1 VADFEGDLCQK
12 RKNPCKNAGKFE
24 KEEASG
30 KMLCFCPSGFT
41 GVYCE
46 KKCKKVE
53 KFFDIVFVLD
63 GSGSLDMGGTA
74 KKDCSYPNPIPFNNE
89 LEFIDDVI
97 DTLKIGKTAS
107 RAAVV
112 QFAQEVMT
120 EVSLVESGTLGK
132 TKLMSKVSKIDW
144 RAKFALA
151 SDLGGKQCAEK
162 NIGYTTA
169 TPEAMAHAQRL
180 LKAEGRMS
188 DKNVVKMVFVLTDG
202 EISAYLKKS
211 NDKRDALKIAQDL
224 NKMGVQTYSIGVG
237 LASSSSRNSGM
248 KQDLLDMAGG
258 NEAHRFMVTSF
269 ADLKRKVLG
278 TIQNTL
284 NCDV

>member
-53 KFFDIVFVLD
+53 KFFDIVFVVD
-63 GSGSLDMGGTA
+63 GSASLDLSGV
-74 KKDCSYPNPIPFNNE
+74 KKMDCSYPNPISFNKE

-97 DTLKIGKTAS
+97 DTLNVGKAAS
-107 RAAVV
+107 RAAVI
-112 QFAQEVMT
+112 QFANEVMT

-132 TKLMSKVSKIDW
+132 AKLMSKVSKIDW
-144 RAKFALA
+144 RAKFAIA
-151 SDLGGKQCAEK
+151 ADPSNGGKQCAEK
-162 NIGYTTA
+162 NVGFATA

-202 EISAYLKKS
+202 AISPYLKKS
-211 NDKRDALKIAQDL
+211 NDKRNALKIAQDL

-237 LASSSSRNSGM
+237 LKSARTSRM
-248 KQDLLDMAGG
+248 KQDLLDMASG